1 MDISAVIQR
10 NDTAPGRAFDF
21 LVQALILFSI
31 VTFSVG
37 TLPNL
42 SPGVRQLLA
51 LSELIIVVF
60 FTLEYTARIWF
71 SNNKLAYIFSFF
83 GLIDLLAI
91 LPFYLA
97 LGVDLRSLRAFRML
111 RLLRLFKVLRYG
123 DAVQRLSRAM
133 VIAKEELMVFG
144 LVTLILL
151 YLAAVGIYYFENS
164 VQPDAFAS
172 IFHSLWWAVT
182 TLTTVG
188 YGDIYPI
195 TLGGRIFTFFILMIG
210 LGIVAVPAG
219 VLSSALSSAKTEIN
233 ERKEN

>member
-1 MDISAVIQR
+1 MNISAVIQR
-10 NDTAPGRAFDF
+10 NDTTSGRVFDYF
-21 LVQALILFSI
+21 VQALILFSI

-42 SPGVRQLLA
+42 SPGVQQLLT
-51 LSELIIVVF
+51 LSEIIIVVF

-71 SNNKLAYIFSFF
+71 ASNRLGYVFSFYGF
-83 GLIDLLAI
+83 IDLLAI

-111 RLLRLFKVLRYG
+111 RLLRVFKVLRYS
-123 DAVQRLSRAM
+123 DALQRLSRAM
-133 VIAKEELMVFG
+133 VIAKEELLVFG

-151 YLAAVGIYYFENS
+151 YLAAVGIYYFEHA

-195 TLGGRIFTFFILMIG
+195 TLGGRVFTFFILMIG

-219 VLSSALSSAKTEIN
+219 VLSSALSAAKVEIN
-233 ERKEN
+233 EGREG